1 MSVPP
6 SQAFKTDRGAGAG
19 SLREQKNDKKSD
31 EKEDRTYVGTGGS
44 VLATTADPQTDI
56 NSDNQIGDPSLTDVS
71 LESGNTATV
80 ANSSGTTGKIKG
92 ALTVSNRD
100 DGGTT
105 VSVDRGGEQAATTV
119 KKQDGDGIRVDQL
132 DAVQD
137 QNQSSSPDGG
147 SSGGS
152 GNPDGPIERLPI
164 PSADGASPLPSR
176 LPIGGGGQ
184 QLGESGLLDKIT
196 SPAGLIATAVVVGAA
211 AYVASDD
218 GGSNEPSNGGS
229 NDGQ

>member
-80 ANSSGTTGKIKG
+80 ANSSGTTGRIKG

-119 KKQDGDGIRVDQL
+119 KKQGGDGVRVDQL
-132 DAVQD
+132 DAVQE

-164 PSADGASPLPSR
+164 PSGGGSPLPSG

-184 QLGESGLLDKIT
+184 QLGGSGLLDKIT
-196 SPAGLIATAVVVGAA
+196 SPAGLIVTAVVVGAA

-218 GGSNEPSNGGS
+218 NGGNGGS